1 MFDNVESNSDK
12 TRVLMRNVSN
22 IYSTESPKEV
32 HAVSYGNT

>member
-1 MFDNVESNSDK
+1 MFDNVK
-12 TRVLMRNVSN
+12 RVMIRNVSN